1 MKLGKLATQKQWNI
15 YLANNFAAWR
25 GPGFILWKDGWF
37 RLVTHF
43 GAIKSLMKYIPHN
56 QLCNMMDL
64 ILSINISIFI
74 EDGSNGFV
82 GFLSPRLFVL
92 ERGSPSFRGELS
104 LGSRWWILNT
114 RVARATSLQ
123 TAPTPL
129 EMLYKGSLPINITAS
144 FQTYFLPTKEGSET
158 REDYDGQA
166 SEQSKNSRV
175 WQWLWTWLDT

>member
-1 MKLGKLATQKQWNI
+1 MK
-15 YLANNFAAWR
+15 
-25 GPGFILWKDGWF
+25 D
-37 RLVTHF
+37 LV
-43 GAIKSLMKYIPHN
+43 
-56 QLCNMMDL
+56 
-64 ILSINISIFI
+64 LSINISIFI

-129 EMLYKGSLPINITAS
+129 EMLNKASKLINMTS
-144 FQTYFLPTKEGSET
+144 NWTFCQTCFSPAKDGSET
-158 REDYDGQA
+158 WEGYDGKA
-166 SEQSKNSRV
+166 SEQSKDSRV
-175 WQWLWTWLDT
+175 WTWLGFFCPVWSCVYRGLIHCRSRFQRWGLLC

>member
-1 MKLGKLATQKQWNI
+1 MK
-15 YLANNFAAWR
+15 
-25 GPGFILWKDGWF
+25 D
-37 RLVTHF
+37 LV
-43 GAIKSLMKYIPHN
+43 
-56 QLCNMMDL
+56 
-64 ILSINISIFI
+64 LSINISIFI

-123 TAPTPL
+123 TAPTP
-129 EMLYKGSLPINITAS
+129 
-144 FQTYFLPTKEGSET
+144 TKEGSET

-175 WQWLWTWLDT
+175 WQWLWTWLGFFCGRFFWPVCPCVCRGLIFGIHCSRFQRWGIDFSWLFVARRSSHPIKIDPRAFVLVCFHQPA